1 MLNNIMKLL
10 KFSVLVFSFIWASFI
25 HAADETCNAERIH
38 QMLVAQSD
46 INYTVDLTAANTY
59 EQLPNNAL
67 PVHPFHEGVLHGTP
81 LQEHIITALSLNS
94 YQDGYGFESILI
106 PKTTWYIPLF
116 LTNLHRTTSTRA
128 YCWQGK
134 LRFMQASNQ
143 IDEKLVRLL
152 TSGIDLTQAKLV
164 YTTHEIGLKTHSFV
178 AVTNNGETVIYP
190 VLTRPGQY
198 DNLKTV
204 DSFGGYKSAD
214 VVLNLLLDYL
224 IMTNQRVVT
233 SFMSPDTP
241 DFKIHIP
248 RADYFPTQTDIEMQI
263 SAPVGLELD
272 LSFIPNPEN
281 RLLFEG
287 SYKFSVD

>member
-1 MLNNIMKLL
+1 MLNNIRKPYKL
-10 KFSVLVFSFIWASFI
+10 FVVLFLVVWASFI
-25 HAADETCNAERIH
+25 RAEDESCNNLNAEWIH
-38 QMLVAQSD
+38 QMLVAQSY
-46 INYTVDLTAANTY
+46 INYSVDSTAANTY
-59 EQLPNNAL
+59 QQLPNNAL
-67 PVHPFHEGVLHGTP
+67 PIHEGLLHGTP

-94 YQDGYGFESILI
+94 YRDGYDFESILI

-116 LTNLHRTTSTRA
+116 LTNTQRTTFIRV

-134 LRFMQASNQ
+134 LRFTQAGNR

-152 TSGIDLTQAKLV
+152 TSGRDLTQAKLV
-164 YTTHEIGLKTHSFV
+164 YTTHEIGLNTHSFV

-190 VLTRPGQY
+190 ILTRPGQY

-204 DSFGGYKSAD
+204 DNFGGYKSAD
-214 VVLNLLLDYL
+214 VVLNLLLDHL

-248 RADYFPTQTDIEMQI
+248 RADYFPTQTDVEMQI
-263 SAPVGLELD
+263 SAPIGLELD
-272 LSFIPNPEN
+272 LTFIPNPEN

-287 SYKFSVD
+287 SYTYSIN

>member
-10 KFSVLVFSFIWASFI
+10 KFSVLMCSFIWASFI

-38 QMLVAQSD
+38 QMLVAQSY
-46 INYTVDLTAANTY
+46 IYYTVDLTAANTY

-67 PVHPFHEGVLHGTP
+67 PVHEGVLHGTP

-94 YQDGYGFESILI
+94 YQDSYDFESILI

-116 LTNLHRTTSTRA
+116 LTNLHRTTSTRV

-134 LRFMQASNQ
+134 LRFMEASNR
-143 IDEKLVRLL
+143 IDEKLMRLL

-164 YTTHEIGLKTHSFV
+164 YTTHEIGLSTHSFV
-178 AVTNNGETVIYP
+178 AVPNNGETVIYP
-190 VLTRPGQY
+190 ILTRPGQY

-204 DSFGGYKSAD
+204 DSFGGYQSAD

-224 IMTNQRVVT
+224 IMTNRRVVI

-241 DFKIHIP
+241 NFNIHIP
-248 RADYFPTQTDIEMQI
+248 RADYFPTQTDVEMQI
-263 SAPVGLELD
+263 SAPIGLELD
-272 LSFIPNPEN
+272 LTFIPN
-281 RLLFEG
+281 
-287 SYKFSVD
+287 

>member
-1 MLNNIMKLL
+1 
-10 KFSVLVFSFIWASFI
+10 
-25 HAADETCNAERIH
+25 
-38 QMLVAQSD
+38 MLVAQSN
-46 INYTVDLTAANTY
+46 INYSVDSTTANTY

-67 PVHPFHEGVLHGTP
+67 PIHPLHEGVLHGTP

-94 YQDGYGFESILI
+94 YRDSYDFESILI

-116 LTNLHRTTSTRA
+116 LTNIQRTTFMRV

-134 LRFMQASNQ
+134 LRFTQAVNG

-152 TSGIDLTQAKLV
+152 TSGRDLTQAKLV
-164 YTTHEIGLKTHSFV
+164 YTTHEIGLNTHSFV

-190 VLTRPGQY
+190 ILTRPSQY
-198 DNLKTV
+198 DNLKMV
-204 DSFGGYKSAD
+204 DNFGGYKSAD
-214 VVLNLLLDYL
+214 IVLNLLLDYL

-248 RADYFPTQTDIEMQI
+248 RADYFPTQTDVEMQI
-263 SAPVGLELD
+263 SAPIGLELD
-272 LSFIPNPEN
+272 LAFIPNPEN

-287 SYKFSVD
+287 SYTYSIK